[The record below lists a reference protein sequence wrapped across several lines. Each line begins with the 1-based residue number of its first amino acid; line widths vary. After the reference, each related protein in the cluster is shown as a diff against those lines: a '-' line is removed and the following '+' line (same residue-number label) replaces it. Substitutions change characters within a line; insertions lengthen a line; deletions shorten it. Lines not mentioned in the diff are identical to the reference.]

1 MAHKCLAMLEET
13 GTEVE
18 MITDFERAE
27 AITREIG
34 KPGLQPKMALDYND
48 FTEESAF
55 WMFLKEDGKYIA
67 SVAARIDD
75 VGRESMESY
84 FKRTFARH
92 YPHGS
97 GEAVRGV
104 SKALP
109 QDFCGPMAYSG
120 ELFINET
127 SRGSRKKLRAFILL
141 FQVNIFTKWKVDWH
155 YAFMRERDVHRGLAS
170 VYGFT
175 HQVPGIFEWCDP
187 APSGRGDQEW
197 LVAVPAGHLEHM
209 FKYYSQSVERL
220 SII

>member
-55 WMFLKEDGKYIA
+55 WMFMKEEGHYTA
-67 SVAARIDD
+67 CLGARFEDT
-75 VGRESMESY
+75 GRESMQSY
-84 FKRTFARH
+84 LKRTFARH
-92 YPHGS
+92 YPNQS
-97 GEAVRGV
+97 GQALKGV
-104 SKALP
+104 SSALP
-109 QDFCGPMAYSG
+109 SGFYGPMVYSG
-120 ELFINET
+120 ELFIN
-127 SRGSRKKLRAFILL
+127 SQNRGSRKKLRAFALL
-141 FQVNIFTKWKVDWH
+141 CQVTIFTKWEVEWH

-175 HQVPGIFEWCDP
+175 HQVPGIFQWEDP
-187 APSGRGDQEW
+187 APLGRGDQEW
-197 LVAVPAGHLEHM
+197 LVAVPSGIWTIC
-209 FKYYSQSVERL
+209 SITTRTQSNA
-220 SII
+220 